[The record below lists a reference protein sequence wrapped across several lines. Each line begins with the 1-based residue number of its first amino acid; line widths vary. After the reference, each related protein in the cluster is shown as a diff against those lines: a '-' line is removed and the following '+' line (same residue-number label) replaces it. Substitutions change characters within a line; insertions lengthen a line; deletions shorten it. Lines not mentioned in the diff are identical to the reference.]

1 MSILRCDLPLDDYI
15 VWRHPESSPEFGSQ
29 IIVSQSQQVALLA
42 SGELV
47 AILDPGAH
55 TLETANIPGISL
67 GEAVIPTPYK
77 DIPYVGDKVTYESL
91 NVQFL
96 VDEHLEN
103 YIEIHNWMTGLGFP
117 KTRQQF
123 TDFRSSTSNTSNA
136 AGKAQTDIGKVGQA
150 VAERP
155 LYSDATLSILSNKN
169 NPLVEVRFS
178 DCFPVALSGLD
189 YTQQVTDVEYL
200 TATVDFRYK
209 LYEIVTL

>member
-1 MSILRCDLPLDDYI
+1 MTTETSPLNRQPDKLDY
-15 VWRHPESSPEFGSQ
+15 SSPTQFRFILNQ
-29 IIVSQSQQVALLA
+29 IPTVQFFVQ
-42 SGELV
+42 
-47 AILDPGAH
+47 
-55 TLETANIPGISL
+55 TANIPGISL

-103 YIEIHNWMTGLGFP
+103 YIEIHSWMVGLGFP

-123 TDFRSSTSNTSNA
+123 TDFRSNTSNTSNA
-136 AGKAQTDIGKVGQA
+136 AGKGQTDIGKVGKS

-155 LYSDATLSILSNKN
+155 LYSDATLTVLSNKN
-169 NPLVEVRFS
+169 NPLVECRFE
-178 DCFPVALSGLD
+178 DVFPVALSGLD
-189 YTQQVTDVEYL
+189 YTQQVSDVEYL

>member
-1 MSILRCDLPLDDYI
+1 MTTETSPLNRQPDKLDYTSPTQFRFILN
-15 VWRHPESSPEFGSQ
+15 Q
-29 IIVSQSQQVALLA
+29 IPKVQFFVQ
-42 SGELV
+42 
-47 AILDPGAH
+47 
-55 TLETANIPGISL
+55 TANIPGISL

-103 YIEIHNWMTGLGFP
+103 YIEIHNWMVGLGFP

-136 AGKAQTDIGKVGQA
+136 AGKANSDIGVVGNA

-189 YTQQVTDVEYL
+189 YTQQVADVEYL

>member
-1 MSILRCDLPLDDYI
+1 MTTETSPLNRQPDKLDY
-15 VWRHPESSPEFGSQ
+15 SSPTQFRFILNQ
-29 IIVSQSQQVALLA
+29 IPKVQFFVQ
-42 SGELV
+42 
-47 AILDPGAH
+47 
-55 TLETANIPGISL
+55 TANIPGISL
-67 GEAVIPTPYK
+67 GEATIPTPYK

-103 YIEIHNWMTGLGFP
+103 YIEIHNWMVGLGFP

-123 TDFRSSTSNTSNA
+123 TDFRYSTSNTSNA
-136 AGKAQTDIGKVGQA
+136 AGKTNSDIGKVGRA
-150 VAERP
+150 VPERP
-155 LYSDATLSILSNKN
+155 LYSDATLTILSNKN

-189 YTQQVTDVEYL
+189 YTQQVADVEYL